1 MESKE
6 NVFFDRI
13 IFSMLGE
20 EEIRDEI
27 LKPESQTFE
36 NSFMRKREQKG
47 TRN

>member
-6 NVFFDRI
+6 NVLFDSI

-27 LKPESQTFE
+27 LKPES
-36 NSFMRKREQKG
+36 
-47 TRN
+47 